1 MTIRKPLSI
10 VIYKYFTITVVTI
23 FFTFYSKILQVI
35 FLLFSFLDFYL
46 VLWQLLLLLIIIII
60 IIITIILLFHKICAA
75 QQFFFKLHFNLNIKI
90 GNK

>member
-1 MTIRKPLSI
+1 MIRKPLSI

-23 FFTFYSKILQVI
+23 FLHFIVKYYKSYF
-35 FLLFSFLDFYL
+35 FSFLDFYL

-60 IIITIILLFHKICAA
+60 IIIITINIISQNLCSPTIFL
-75 QQFFFKLHFNLNIKI
+75 KLHFNLNIKI